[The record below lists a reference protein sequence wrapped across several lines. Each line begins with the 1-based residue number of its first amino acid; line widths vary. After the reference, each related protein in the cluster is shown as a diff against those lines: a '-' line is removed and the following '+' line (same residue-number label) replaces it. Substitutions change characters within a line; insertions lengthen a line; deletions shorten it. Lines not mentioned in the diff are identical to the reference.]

1 MALANITVRNKILD
15 VSLDASPM
23 KLRRKTVISPSD
35 TPVPTYGTAM
45 EFSEQ
50 VWNERGGGRQ
60 DHPAFVT
67 QGSTHSTEVRI
78 CSRVFG
84 DYISDVG
91 QIGVFG
97 YLIGDI
103 LKIQNKGG

>member
-1 MALANITVRNKILD
+1 MALAYITVRNKILD

-23 KLRRKTVISPSD
+23 KLRRKTIISPSD

-50 VWNERGGGRQ
+50 IWNERGGGWQ

-67 QGSTHSTEVRI
+67 QGSPHSTEVRI
-78 CSRVFG
+78 CSRVFD
-84 DYISDVG
+84 DYLNDVS

>member
-1 MALANITVRNKILD
+1 MALAYIIVRNKILD
-15 VSLDASPM
+15 VFLDASPM
-23 KLRRKTVISPSD
+23 KLRRKTIISPSD
-35 TPVPTYGTAM
+35 TPMPPYGTAM

-50 VWNERGGGRQ
+50 VWNERGSDRQ

-67 QGSTHSTEVRI
+67 QGSPNSTEVRI
-78 CSRVFG
+78 CSRVFC

-103 LKIQNKGG
+103 LKIQNEGG